1 MSEVHSNNDKKKP
14 QIFKRKRKDLLEVST
29 VEEELRI
36 QRIKQIMN
44 QEEQLANIKLKH
56 EERIAAMKEEHLKDY
71 NYMQLKHLKEVQKLE
86 IEINK
91 SKLKAIEYQFS

>member
-1 MSEVHSNNDKKKP
+1 MMTSHGTDMPEVRSNNDKKKP
-14 QIFKRKRKDLLEVST
+14 HIVKRKRKDSLEVSN

-56 EERIAAMKEEHLKDY
+56 DVLNTDIC
-71 NYMQLKHLKEVQKLE
+71 
-86 IEINK
+86 
-91 SKLKAIEYQFS
+91 